1 VASHRHRQGPLELGS
16 ILLGPFAL
24 VPILQLASFV
34 GHMQQF
40 VANHGGAGSISNS
53 ISISIVTCHI
63 DQYCVLRSYRSAIS
77 LWGGINTRKHFGH
90 PAITDG
96 SVEKIKVLTKLR
108 QKQPLRKH

>member
-1 VASHRHRQGPLELGS
+1 VASRRYRQGPLELGS

-40 VANHGGAGSISNS
+40 VANHGGAGSISRS

-77 LWGGINTRKHFGH
+77 LWGGTGCPSFIWQLNS
-90 PAITDG
+90 A
-96 SVEKIKVLTKLR
+96 LR
-108 QKQPLRKH
+108 ANAAMS

>member
-1 VASHRHRQGPLELGS
+1 VASRRHRQGPLELGS

-40 VANHGGAGSISNS
+40 VAIHGGAGSISNS

-77 LWGGINTRKHFGH
+77 LWGGTGCPSFIWQLNS
-90 PAITDG
+90 A
-96 SVEKIKVLTKLR
+96 LR
-108 QKQPLRKH
+108 ATAAMS